1 MLKIYSNILLV
12 VGWLFLA
19 FSIYLFL
26 WTFIEVSAVYIGICV
41 LIVGLLSLFFS
52 KKIDNHSGNFFSLY
66 DR

>member
-1 MLKIYSNILLV
+1 MREVYSNILLI

-26 WTFIEVSAVYIGICV
+26 WTFIEVSSFYIGICV

-52 KKIDNHSGNFFSLY
+52 KKVDNHSRNFLSLY
-66 DR
+66 ER

>member
-1 MLKIYSNILLV
+1 MRELYSNILLI
-12 VGWLFLA
+12 VGWLFLT

-52 KKIDNHSGNFFSLY
+52 KRIDNHSGNFLSLY